1 MYLPI
6 PDRTGLL
13 WEIVYFFRTW
23 IDDTQPE
30 IHPRNFATRYILL
43 YFLVFIQNKQVTLK
57 VNVSYT
63 HHSHIIGEGGQT
75 ITRVRQSTGC
85 HIHFPDSN
93 RSFSEMKSN
102 QVSITGSMEGVE
114 KARAQVRVSIVLKKW
129 RNLKKKLLSYICTW
143 WQTQEFITHVRF

>member
-1 MYLPI
+1 MLIFSLDPHV
-6 PDRTGLL
+6 RVAGKSMQTLTTAK
-13 WEIVYFFRTW
+13 E
-23 IDDTQPE
+23 Q
-30 IHPRNFATRYILL
+30 ILASL
-43 YFLVFIQNKQVTLK
+43 GIRNKQVTLK

-102 QVSITGSMEGVE
+102 QVSITGSIEGVE
-114 KARAQVRVSIVLKKW
+114 KARAQVRVSCYYKQRV
-129 RNLKKKLLSYICTW
+129 
-143 WQTQEFITHVRF
+143 E